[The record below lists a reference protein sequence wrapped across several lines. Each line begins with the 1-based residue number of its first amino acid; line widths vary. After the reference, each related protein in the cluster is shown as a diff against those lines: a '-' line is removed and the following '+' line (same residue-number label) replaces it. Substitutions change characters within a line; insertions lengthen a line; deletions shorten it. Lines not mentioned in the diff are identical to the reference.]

1 MLKTPSTGS
10 IEAGFFMALSKSGEL
25 VEISQ
30 FDKISTEYGGDLHRF
45 VEISTR
51 YGGDLHRIVEISTRY
66 GGDLA

>member
-1 MLKTPSTGS
+1 VLKTPSTRS

-30 FDKISTEYGGDLHRF
+30 FDKISTKYGGDLHRF

-51 YGGDLHRIVEISTRY
+51 YGGDL
-66 GGDLA
+66 A